1 MFDKK
6 LIKNFDF
13 LILILISLLVGFG
26 LIGIGVAMREP
37 VQDDEYRLFDMIGNF
52 NLHYV
57 KLHLLWFGVGLVA
70 MLVVLSV
77 DYHLF
82 AEMSPYIYWTVVA
95 MLLYV
100 FFRGHIAGNARSWIS
115 FGSFYMQP
123 SEFAKISMIISL
135 AKAIAKKKD
144 EGEGL
149 NSIKDLLPLLGRLV
163 IPLTLI
169 IDQPDFGTAM
179 VFIAIFFGMI
189 FVAGISYKL
198 LLGTIGAGVAA
209 VPLMW
214 YGLLSDTQ
222 KNRILVF
229 LNPGMDPLGAGYHVI
244 QSIIAIGSGRIW
256 GKGILTDNTLSQ
268 LNYVPAKNTDF
279 IFSVTVEALGFVGGA
294 IIICLYLCLILR
306 TIYLAT
312 KAKDNFGSF
321 LVIGVVSMM
330 VFHIFENIGMT
341 IGLMPVTG
349 IPLPFMSYGGS
360 SMITNMIAYGLVLN
374 VGMRR
379 QKINF

>member
-163 IPLTLI
+163 IPLALI

>member
-1 MFDKK
+1 MFDKR

-13 LILILISLLVGFG
+13 PILILIFLLVGFG
-26 LIGIGVAMREP
+26 LIGIGVAMKEP
-37 VQDDEYRLFDMIGNF
+37 VEGDEQRLFDIIGNF
-52 NLHYV
+52 NLYHV
-57 KLHLLWFGVGLVA
+57 KLHLLWFGLGLIA
-70 MLVVLSV
+70 MLVVISI

-100 FFRGHIAGNARSWIS
+100 SFRGHIAGNARSWIS
-115 FGSFYMQP
+115 FGSFYVQP

-135 AKAIAKKKD
+135 AKVMAKKKD
-144 EGEGL
+144 EGESL
-149 NSIKDLLPLLGRLV
+149 NRLRDLVPLLARLV
-163 IPLTLI
+163 IPLALI

-179 VFIAIFFGMI
+179 VFIAILFGMV
-189 FVAGISYKL
+189 FVAGINYKL
-198 LLGTIGAGVAA
+198 LLGIIGAGIAA
-209 VPLMW
+209 VPVMW
-214 YGLLSDTQ
+214 YGLLSDVQ

-244 QSIIAIGSGRIW
+244 QSIIAIGSGRIY

-268 LNYVPAKNTDF
+268 LNFVPAKNTDF
-279 IFSVTVEALGFVGGA
+279 IFSVTVEALGFIGGA
-294 IIICLYLCLILR
+294 IIICLYLCLVLR

-312 KAKDNFGSF
+312 KAKDSFGSF

-330 VFHIFENIGMT
+330 IFHIFENIGMT
-341 IGLMPVTG
+341 MGLMPVTG

>member
-82 AEMSPYIYWTVVA
+82 AEMSPYIYWTIVA

-163 IPLTLI
+163 IPLALI

-341 IGLMPVTG
+341 IGLMPITG

>member
-1 MFDKK
+1 MFDRK

-13 LILILISLLVGFG
+13 FILILIFLLVGFG

-37 VQDDEYRLFDMIGNF
+37 VQGEEFRLFDAIGNF
-52 NLHYV
+52 NLYYV
-57 KLHLLWFGVGLVA
+57 KLHLLWFGIGLAA
-70 MLVVLSV
+70 MLVVISV

-82 AEMSPYIYWTVVA
+82 AEMSSYIYWTVVA

-100 FFRGHIAGNARSWIS
+100 SFSGHIAGNARSWIN
-115 FGSFYMQP
+115 FGAFYIQP
-123 SEFAKISMIISL
+123 SEFAKISIIISL
-135 AKAIAKKKD
+135 AKAMAKKKD

-149 NSIKDLLPLLGRLV
+149 NSVKDLLPLLGRLA
-163 IPLTLI
+163 IPLVLI

-179 VFIAIFFGMI
+179 VFIAILFGMI

-198 LLGTIGAGVAA
+198 LLGIMGAGLAA
-209 VPLMW
+209 VPVMW
-214 YGLLSDTQ
+214 YGLLSETQ

-279 IFSVTVEALGFVGGA
+279 IFSVTVEALGFIGGA
-294 IIICLYLCLILR
+294 IVICLYLCLILR

-312 KAKDNFGSF
+312 KAKDSFGSF
-321 LVIGVVSMM
+321 LIIGVVSMM

>member
-163 IPLTLI
+163 IPLALI

-341 IGLMPVTG
+341 IGLMPITG